1 MESSWGE
8 WTCSKLRVSGFTVGG
23 FDCQGEG
30 GMIFENNTEAY
41 TLPCEKQ
48 IASESC
54 MYDAGNPEPELCDNL
69 KGRGGGE
76 GVQREET
83 RGCLWPIHT
92 DVWRRPS
99 QYCNYPSVKIN

>member
-1 MESSWGE
+1 M
-8 WTCSKLRVSGFTVGG
+8 GG

-41 TLPCEKQ
+41 TLPYEKQ
-48 IASESC
+48 TASESW
-54 MYDAGNPEPELCDNL
+54 MYDAGNPKPELCDNL

-76 GVQREET
+76 GTSRGRT
-83 RGCLWPIHT
+83 RGCLWPIHA